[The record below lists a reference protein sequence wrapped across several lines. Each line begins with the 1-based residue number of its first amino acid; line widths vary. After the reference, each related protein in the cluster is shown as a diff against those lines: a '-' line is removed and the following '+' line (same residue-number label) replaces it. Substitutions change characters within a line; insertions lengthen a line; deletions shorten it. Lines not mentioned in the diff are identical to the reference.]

1 MILGQ
6 PLTQARWQQKVLFR
20 KVRSLALAHDTL
32 CTTPAPVPPAQSL
45 LSTIRHSQTNRTSP
59 TDYFSDT
66 LLVGQ
71 QFVARGFFLKGNPA
85 ERHELIFAA
94 DSREVITEKLS
105 GALGA
110 LPDKLED
117 TYGNRFTYTAF
128 LESPFLNEQV
138 NSDR

>member
-66 LLVGQ
+66 LLGPLAKY
-71 QFVARGFFLKGNPA
+71 FADTDMTGKWLTLNRG
-85 ERHELIFAA
+85 A
-94 DSREVITEKLS
+94 DGSYALS
-105 GALGA
+105 VL
-110 LPDKLED
+110 D
-117 TYGNRFTYTAF
+117 
-128 LESPFLNEQV
+128 
-138 NSDR
+138 

>member
-1 MILGQ
+1 
-6 PLTQARWQQKVLFR
+6 
-20 KVRSLALAHDTL
+20 
-32 CTTPAPVPPAQSL
+32 
-45 LSTIRHSQTNRTSP
+45 
-59 TDYFSDT
+59 
-66 LLVGQ
+66 
-71 QFVARGFFLKGNPA
+71 LKGNPA

-117 TYGNRFTYTAF
+117 TDGNRFTYTAF

-138 NSDR
+138 NSDRAGFAFADESANPDEITLKSIRDAALSMVRKDLEPYLSGINQAKRDAVSRFVAEDAPHYR